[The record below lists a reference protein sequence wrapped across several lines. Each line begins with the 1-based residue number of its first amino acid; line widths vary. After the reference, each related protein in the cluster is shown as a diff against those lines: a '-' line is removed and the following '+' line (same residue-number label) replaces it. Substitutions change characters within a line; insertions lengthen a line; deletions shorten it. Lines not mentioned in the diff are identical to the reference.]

1 LQSPH
6 NLSRKPPLQASGQLL
21 SIQTGLVR
29 SLRVDGRKLVSAI
42 GKTSVA
48 GPISVGPLGLAG
60 DEQADLSVHGG
71 LSKAVYA
78 LPSEHLPWCQAQR
91 QAQGVSLFDE
101 PLPAGFLGENLSLQ
115 GILEADL
122 FLGDCLDFGDVLLRV
137 TQPRE
142 PCGKFNAV
150 MGYKQAAK
158 DMVQSG
164 RCGFYLAVDRPG
176 LLQAG
181 ATFKII
187 PGPRSTGVALALK
200 HKAWKHLR

>member
-1 LQSPH
+1 MQSPH
-6 NLSRKPPLQASGQLL
+6 NLSHQPLLQASGALR

-29 SLRVDGRKLVSAI
+29 PLLVDGRKLVSAI

-48 GPISVGPLGLAG
+48 GPIAVGPLGLAG

-78 LPSEHLPWCQAQR
+78 LPSEHLPWWQAQR
-91 QAQGVSLFDE
+91 QAQGVTLFDE

-150 MGYKQAAK
+150 MGYKHAAK

-176 LLQAG
+176 LLQVG
-181 ATFKII
+181 ATFTLI
-187 PGPRSTGVALALK
+187 PGPRSVGVVQALK